1 MQEFETIAEACAA
14 LKVSRS
20 KLYNL
25 IGTGQLKAVK
35 VGSATRILVAD
46 RVEFMRS
53 LPAMPSYRTRVAL
66 PDTAA

>member
-1 MQEFETIAEACAA
+1 MQEEFETIAEACAA

-25 IGTGQLKAVK
+25 INSGELKAVK

-46 RVEFMRS
+46 RLAFMRS
-53 LPAMPSYRTRVAL
+53 RPVMASYATRAGRIVV
-66 PDTAA
+66 